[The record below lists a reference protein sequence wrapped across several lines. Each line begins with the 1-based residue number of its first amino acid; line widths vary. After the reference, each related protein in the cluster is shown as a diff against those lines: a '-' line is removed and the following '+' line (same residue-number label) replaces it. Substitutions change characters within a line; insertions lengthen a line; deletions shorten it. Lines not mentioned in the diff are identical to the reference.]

1 MTLVQFARQHKNTS
15 LNTLVALIA
24 AFGLACTGETVSDAA
39 DSGPTT
45 ATVTPDTVSTV
56 LATST
61 STAAATPDTLDEP
74 STNLTDSCI
83 KQNEFRAEVD
93 YFPDK
98 VSVRTAENFSIEN
111 RDSYKILTINGTDS
125 TDARSYILVQCG
137 ADAPIGLDHPI
148 INIPIRSI
156 FLSSSTQYP
165 GITTLGSKSVV
176 TGVAQ
181 KGYITSTELM
191 AHVIENN
198 VIEFA
203 ANFEVD
209 TEAVIAE
216 KPDALLS
223 SGFPDPSYSVL
234 RGVEIPVIDWT
245 DWLETNP
252 IGRAEW
258 MYVTAALLNHE
269 KLASA
274 FMNEVEKE
282 YSRLSSMALEQSTR
296 PKVMVGSAFQG
307 TFYAPGGGSYVAQ
320 LVDDAGGDYIWRTGE
335 DTGSLYLDIETVL
348 VEGQAA
354 PIWIDAPSHWNNL
367 KQALIEEPRYADL
380 NSIQMEQV
388 WNHTRLVN
396 KNGADDY
403 FERAAS
409 RPDLLLADL
418 MKIFHPG
425 IMTEHSLEWYLRLPP
440 Q

>member
-1 MTLVQFARQHKNTS
+1 VTFVQFTSQHKS
-15 LNTLVALIA
+15 IWLNILILSIA
-24 AFGLACTGETVSDAA
+24 AFGVACTTETASDVVDVGTVPSA
-39 DSGPTT
+39 T
-45 ATVTPDTVSTV
+45 ASSTV
-56 LATST
+56 ATST
-61 STAAATPDTLDEP
+61 STAISTPDTLDAL

-83 KQNEFRAEVD
+83 EHDEFHADLD

-98 VSVRTAENFSIEN
+98 VFVRTAENFAIEYH
-111 RDSYKILTINGTDS
+111 DSYKILTINGTDS
-125 TDARSYILVQCG
+125 TDTRSYTLVQCG
-137 ADAPIGLDHPI
+137 ADAPMDLEHPI
-148 INIPIRSI
+148 INIPIRSM

-165 GITTLGSKSVV
+165 GITILGSKDVV

-181 KGYITSTELM
+181 TGYITSTELM

-198 VIEFA
+198 VTEFA

-209 TEAVIAE
+209 TESVIAA
-216 KPDALLS
+216 KPEVLLS

-234 RGVEIPVIDWT
+234 RDLEIPVIDWT

-258 MYVTAALLNHE
+258 MYVTAALLNRE
-269 KLASA
+269 KIASA
-274 FMNEVEKE
+274 FMDEVEKE
-282 YSRLSSMALEQSTR
+282 YARLSAMASEQSHR

-348 VEGQAA
+348 VEGQTAS
-354 PIWIDAPSHWNNL
+354 IWIDAPSHWINL
-367 KQALIEEPRYADL
+367 KQGLIEDPRYADL

-396 KNGADDY
+396 ENGADDY

-418 MKIFHPG
+418 MKIIHPE
-425 IMTEHSLEWYLRLPP
+425 IMSNHSLEWYLRLPP